1 MYISGNK
8 PVHRINQLYQD
19 QNRVI
24 RKQQNQA
31 MKSDKVTLSNE
42 SKELNA
48 ILQQVYAQEETSGKT
63 LEIKER
69 VDSGTYEVS
78 SKDIAASMLEYLKQQ
93 V

>member
-8 PVHRINQLYQD
+8 PVHRISQLYQD
-19 QNRVI
+19 QSRVN

-48 ILQQVYAQEETSGKT
+48 IFQQVYAQEETSGKT

-69 VDSGTYEVS
+69 VDSGTYKVS
-78 SKDIAASMLEYLKQQ
+78 SEDIAASILEYLKQQ